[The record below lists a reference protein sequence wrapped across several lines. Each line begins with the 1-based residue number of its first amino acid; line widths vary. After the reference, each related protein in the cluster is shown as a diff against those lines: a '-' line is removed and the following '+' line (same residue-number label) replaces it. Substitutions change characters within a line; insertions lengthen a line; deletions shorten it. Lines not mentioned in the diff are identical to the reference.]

1 MFLLGDNDIVE
12 SSTKERSFPM
22 QANTTVSS
30 DITASFG
37 TKAIKRLER
46 MAEELD
52 RQAQETLDKYP
63 LL

>member
-1 MFLLGDNDIVE
+1 
-12 SSTKERSFPM
+12 M